1 MKTNNTNADI
11 LETTASD
18 LLNIP
23 PLIFRM
29 VRRQLYES
37 TLSALNDSEFHISPR
52 NFEILR
58 LLDEEGMLH
67 IAEIGERLHIAK
79 AQMTQL
85 IDYLVKF
92 ELIEKKPDTTDR
104 RVSNIMISKHGRVV
118 LNEHKGKILRA
129 MKQSLS
135 ALTERELKDVSDSLC
150 KLRNILIRK

>member
-1 MKTNNTNADI
+1 MKTNSTYINI

-37 TLSALNDSEFHISPR
+37 ALTDNEFHISPR
-52 NFEILR
+52 NFEILM
-58 LLDEEGMLH
+58 LLDEGGMLH
-67 IAEIGERLHIAK
+67 IAEIGERLRIAK

-85 IDYLVKF
+85 IDNLVKF
-92 ELIEKKPDTTDR
+92 GLIEKRPDIADR
-104 RVSNIMISKHGRVV
+104 RVSNIMITKHGRSV
-118 LNEHKGKILRA
+118 LNEHKGRILRA
-129 MKQSLS
+129 MKESLS